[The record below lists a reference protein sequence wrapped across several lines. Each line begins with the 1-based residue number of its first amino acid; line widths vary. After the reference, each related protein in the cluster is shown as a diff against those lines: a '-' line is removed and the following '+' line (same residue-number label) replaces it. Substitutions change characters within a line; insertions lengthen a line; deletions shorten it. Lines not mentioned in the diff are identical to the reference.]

1 VVRIDTLHFW
11 GRSDRFTGVTA
22 ESVGSVEGFE
32 EGFEAHLRQ
41 ALPVAGF
48 SGDLELEG
56 FVGWPGFGSRGRS

>member
-1 VVRIDTLHFW
+1 L
-11 GRSDRFTGVTA
+11 DRLAGIAA
-22 ESVGSVEGFE
+22 EAVGSVEGFE